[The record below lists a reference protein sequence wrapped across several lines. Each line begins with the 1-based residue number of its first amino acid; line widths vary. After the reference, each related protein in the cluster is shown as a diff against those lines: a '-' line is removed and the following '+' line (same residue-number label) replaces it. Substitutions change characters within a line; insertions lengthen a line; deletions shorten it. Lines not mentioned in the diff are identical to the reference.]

1 MMKNIFIKVNQYL
14 FFSVAGAFQTW
25 AIMALH
31 DFLPFEALN
40 NLCFAAN
47 PPNYCSA
54 NHLHKLF
61 SLVILLSIELSKDS
75 FLYICPAN
83 DNDFFLILSKNAFFG
98 FPFP

>member
-40 NLCFAAN
+40 NLCFADN
-47 PPNYCSA
+47 
-54 NHLHKLF
+54 LHKLF